1 MAFLC
6 VYCGSSPGFD
16 PAHMHL
22 ARSVGEE
29 IAREGHTLV
38 YGGGRTGLMGAVADS
53 VLAAGGKAV
62 GVIPEHLATV
72 ELTHTGLTELHT
84 VSSMHERKHLMAS
97 RADAFLALPGG
108 IGTLEEIMEVFVWT
122 QLGLHPKPCALFN
135 LKGFYDPLVQMLQH
149 MAQSG
154 FLRPDTLSQL
164 VLLDEVPG
172 LCEKI
177 LSVKPVFNPK
187 WLTENKP

>member
-1 MAFLC
+1 
-6 VYCGSSPGFD
+6 
-16 PAHMHL
+16 
-22 ARSVGEE
+22 
-29 IAREGHTLV
+29 
-38 YGGGRTGLMGAVADS
+38 
-53 VLAAGGKAV
+53 
-62 GVIPEHLATV
+62 VIPEHLATI

-135 LKGFYDPLVQMLQH
+135 LNGFYNPLVRMRRQMTE
-149 MAQSG
+149 SG
-154 FLRPDTLSQL
+154 FLHPETLSHLL
-164 VLLDEVPG
+164 VLDQVEG

-177 LSVKPVFNPK
+177 LSSPMPVIPK
-187 WLTENKP
+187 WLKSRT